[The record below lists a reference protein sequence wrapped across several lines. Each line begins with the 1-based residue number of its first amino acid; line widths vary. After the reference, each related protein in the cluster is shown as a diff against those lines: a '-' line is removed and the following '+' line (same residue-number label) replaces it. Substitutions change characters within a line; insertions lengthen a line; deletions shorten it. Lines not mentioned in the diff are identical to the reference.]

1 MRNVE
6 LVDGEG
12 IHPLKRLKYIEK
24 LCLCALSSFQR
35 DHLKILND
43 IKTLRILT
51 LAHCDLIEGR
61 LVELKGLT
69 ELEELSLIATSLDDD
84 DFDSLVGFYKLR
96 VLNINGDIHNNCDL
110 SKLRRLANLRHLSL
124 QIFNTQMYRPIG
136 RRRQRRVLPN
146 MAEQVNGLVSL
157 ESLCLRMRFR
167 RQWYEN
173 NFDVVEPF
181 VPTHPD
187 EESTLNFSV
196 GTGMDESI
204 MDDVSS
210 SDEAPEVQPVVE
222 PSLLNFSGL
231 RNLRSLSI
239 NDSVL
244 TDDVVESLSGSLTHL
259 QDLSLWD
266 CDTLSKSS
274 ISQLSKMKWLKKLL
288 LHRFNAL
295 TEGTLKTLAKLDSI
309 KELEFYLC
317 MKICKAKIGNSLGKM
332 KELEKLT
339 ISPYFLEKPVHLTHI
354 KLVKDKST
362 ENAEKRVKHLLQ
374 KIQSKGLF

>member
-1 MRNVE
+1 
-6 LVDGEG
+6 
-12 IHPLKRLKYIEK
+12 
-24 LCLCALSSFQR
+24 
-35 DHLKILND
+35 
-43 IKTLRILT
+43 
-51 LAHCDLIEGR
+51 
-61 LVELKGLT
+61 
-69 ELEELSLIATSLDDD
+69 
-84 DFDSLVGFYKLR
+84 
-96 VLNINGDIHNNCDL
+96 
-110 SKLRRLANLRHLSL
+110 
-124 QIFNTQMYRPIG
+124 
-136 RRRQRRVLPN
+136 
-146 MAEQVNGLVSL
+146 
-157 ESLCLRMRFR
+157 MRFR